1 MGSTPP
7 KRPSK
12 KVKER
17 IRLMRNSQSRRTH
30 RAYIT
35 KEDKEPSVSGEF
47 PLTTILE
54 ETKAFEATK
63 DWTMSP
69 EQSQYIRCKI
79 ISHIEVGM
87 RSGVFTSH
95 DSARFGR

>member
-1 MGSTPP
+1 MVSTPL

-30 RAYIT
+30 CAYIT
-35 KEDKEPSVSGEF
+35 KEDKEPSVS
-47 PLTTILE
+47 
-54 ETKAFEATK
+54 A
-63 DWTMSP
+63 WTMSP